1 MLRLREWFEILN
13 ANCYLQDIPQNSS
26 STLHSKFTCE
36 DDLDTFYLKEPVSS
50 FRCGIFCG
58 RPFCKTYS
66 HFFCSICHT
75 RFCLVESPSIQPPK
89 PFFSLEEQTFNLVFF
104 FLGGPTQQKHKN
116 NQPTYSLRCFNG
128 KQIFRRA
135 GSG

>member
-1 MLRLREWFEILN
+1 MLRLRERFELLN

-36 DDLDTFYLKEPVSS
+36 DDLDTFYLKEPISS
-50 FRCGIFCG
+50 FRFGIFCG

-89 PFFSLEEQTFNLVFF
+89 PFFSLEKQTFNLVFF
-104 FLGGPTQQKHKN
+104 MPRTQQKQKN
-116 NQPTYSLRCFNG
+116 NQHILSVVSTENKHFVFLY
-128 KQIFRRA
+128 RA
-135 GSG
+135 GSA